1 MQRVLDILNNI
12 DSMKVIIP
20 VAGAGTRLRPHT
32 HTQPKVL
39 VPVAG
44 KPILGHIIDYLI
56 ENGIKDFVFI
66 LGYLGDK
73 IEDFVID
80 NYKEKINI
88 TCIQQEPREGSAHAI
103 WVAKETLKDENEFLI
118 FFGDSIVNLDLK
130 KILEAENT
138 IVGVKKVNNPVR
150 FGIAEANQE
159 TLQVLKVIEKPKIP
173 KSNLALVGV
182 YKIKDSNL
190 FFDTLSE
197 LLEKNIKTNNE
208 YQLTDVLMML
218 IEKGHFI
225 QAMHVD
231 NWFDCGRKETLLE
244 ANAILLN
251 NIANKNQIKHEF
263 KHTIIIPPVSIGQNC
278 KIEQT
283 IIGPNVAIGDHT
295 TLKNTI
301 VNNSIIGA
309 YSALED
315 VILNSSIIGNDTS
328 LKGLVQSLNVGDD
341 TELNFTKS

>member
-1 MQRVLDILNNI
+1 MRI
-12 DSMKVIIP
+12 DFFYQIQMKVIIP

-56 ENGIKDFVFI
+56 EGGITDFVFI

-73 IEDFVID
+73 IEEFVIE
-80 NYKEKINI
+80 NYQTKINI
-88 TCIQQEPREGSAHAI
+88 TCIEQTPREGSAHAI
-103 WVAKETLKDENEFLI
+103 WVAKDILKEEEEFLI

-130 KILEAENT
+130 QLLTTENT
-138 IVGVKKVNNPVR
+138 TVCVKKVNNPVR

-159 TLQVLKVIEKPKIP
+159 TLQVLKLIEKPKIP

-182 YKIKDSNL
+182 YKIKNTDL
-190 FFDTLSE
+190 FFETLAQ

-208 YQLTDVLMML
+208 YQLTDVLMLL
-218 IEKGHFI
+218 IEKGHYI
-225 QAMHVD
+225 QAMHVN
-231 NWFDCGRKETLLE
+231 NWFDCGKKETLLE

-251 NIANKNQIKHEF
+251 NIANKNEISHQF
-263 KHTIIIPPVSIGQNC
+263 KHTILIPPVSIGKDC
-278 KIEQT
+278 KIEHC
-283 IIGPNVAIGDHT
+283 IIGPNVAIGENT
-295 TLKNTI
+295 TLKNSI

-315 VILNSSIIGNDTS
+315 VILSASIIGNDTF

>member
-1 MQRVLDILNNI
+1 
-12 DSMKVIIP
+12 MKVIIP

-56 ENGIKDFVFI
+56 EGGITDFVFI

-73 IEDFVID
+73 IEEFVIN
-80 NYKEKINI
+80 NYQHKINI
-88 TCIQQEPREGSAHAI
+88 DCIEQEPREGSAHAI
-103 WVAKETLKDENEFLI
+103 WVAKDVLKEEEEFLI

-130 KILEAENT
+130 KIIEAENT
-138 IVGVKKVNNPVR
+138 SVGVKKVNNPVR
-150 FGIAEANQE
+150 FGIAEANHE

-182 YKIKDSNL
+182 YKIKNTSL
-190 FFDTLSE
+190 FFETLAQ
-197 LLEKNIKTNNE
+197 LLDKNIKTNNE

-225 QAMHVD
+225 QAIHVD

-251 NIANKNQIKHEF
+251 NAKNKNPIQHQF
-263 KHTIIIPPVSIGQNC
+263 KHTILIPPVSIGENC
-278 KIEQT
+278 KIENS
-283 IIGPNVAIGDHT
+283 IIGPNVAIGENSV
-295 TLKNTI
+295 LKNTI
-301 VNNSIIGA
+301 VTHSIIGA

-315 VILNSSIIGNDTS
+315 VILTASVIGNDTS
-328 LKGLVQSLNVGDD
+328 LTGLVQSLNVGDD